1 MTIYEITGKYG
12 LLMERLEEEGTDVE
26 EVLSLFDDLKE
37 DLKEKADGY
46 GRVRA
51 NYKAQIDAL
60 RSEEKRL
67 ADKRR
72 HLERIVDNLE
82 TRLFDAMQKMDTKR
96 IDTDLFSFRI
106 QKNGGVAP
114 VIIIMNCKT

>member
-12 LLMERLEEEGTDVE
+12 LLMERLEVEGTDVE

-46 GRVRA
+46 GRVMA

-60 RSEEKRL
+60 RTEEKRL
-67 ADKRR
+67 EQALNGYQYLSDANAIRIMDGLESIKKKRGK
-72 HLERIVDNLE
+72 VP
-82 TRLFDAMQKMDTKR
+82 K
-96 IDTDLFSFRI
+96 
-106 QKNGGVAP
+106 
-114 VIIIMNCKT
+114 KT